1 MQPELKITGEQQLQ
15 AALRRVAES
24 MEDASPAM
32 QAVSLVLLRESERIF
47 ARQGKGVGLDADWAP
62 LSEVTKHQ
70 RALAQSGGRQYGKSG
85 KQLARYTAAKG
96 GLMTILQR
104 SGKLA
109 ASVTPVST
117 SHSAGITTNRRY
129 AATMF
134 FGAKQGQFGRDHRNH
149 PLPWG
154 DIPGRPFLPL
164 RDVRGTPRLTDPAE
178 RSVIDVL
185 MRHFAPDGV
194 A

>member
-1 MQPELKITGEQQLQ
+1 MQPDLKITGEQQLQ
-15 AALRRVAES
+15 AALRRVAQS

-32 QAVSLVLLRESERIF
+32 RAVSLVLLRETERIF
-47 ARQGKGVGLDADWAP
+47 AREGKGVGLDADWAP

-70 RALAQSGGRQYGKSG
+70 RALMQSGGRQHGKSG
-85 KQLARYTAAKG
+85 KQLAGYTRAKG
-96 GLMTILQR
+96 GPMQILQR

-117 SHSAGITTNRRY
+117 AHTAGITTNRRY

-134 FGAKQGQFGRDHRNH
+134 FGAKQGQFGRDRRNH

-154 DIPGRPFLPL
+154 DIPGRPFFPL
-164 RDVRGTPRLTDPAE
+164 RNVHGTPRLTEPAQQL
-178 RSVIDVL
+178 VIEVL
-185 MRHFAPDGV
+185 MRHFVPDGV

>member
-15 AALRRVAES
+15 AALRRVAQS

-32 QAVSLVLLRESERIF
+32 RAVSLVLLRETERIF
-47 ARQGKGVGLDADWAP
+47 AREGKGVGLDRDWAP
-62 LSEVTKHQ
+62 LSDVTKHQ
-70 RALAQSGGRQYGKSG
+70 RALMQSGGRQFSKRG
-85 KQLARYTAAKG
+85 KQLARYTAAANGPMK
-96 GLMTILQR
+96 ILQR

-109 ASVTPVST
+109 ASVTPAST
-117 SHSAGITTNRRY
+117 SHTAGITANRKY

-134 FGAKQGQFGRDHRNH
+134 FGAKQGQFGRDGRNH
-149 PLPWG
+149 PIPWG
-154 DIPGRPFLPL
+154 DIPGRPFLP
-164 RDVRGTPRLTDPAE
+164 VRGLGGTPRLTESAE
-178 RSVIDVL
+178 RSVVEVL